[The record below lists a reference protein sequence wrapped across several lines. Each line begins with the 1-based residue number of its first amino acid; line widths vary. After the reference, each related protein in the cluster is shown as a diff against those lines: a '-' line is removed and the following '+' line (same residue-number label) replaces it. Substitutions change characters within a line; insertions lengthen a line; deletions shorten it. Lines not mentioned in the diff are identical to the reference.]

1 MTITTPSLPPQMADT
16 ESERVPRTQPLARP
30 SVRDRGSLQLSLTIQ
45 IASVIGD
52 VLSIVAG
59 FWLAYVLRYRI
70 QLGGEVGPDVW
81 ANFGKFTTPIV
92 AAVAIMLV
100 VFPMRGMYSLGP
112 KTTLIDMLP
121 RLVGGVTT
129 VVAGVVLL
137 AFFFRFSPSRLIFV
151 YVGVFILAFMIG
163 HRYLWARIRRWLWR
177 RGIGIDRVLVVGNGE
192 TGRRI
197 MQAML
202 GSPEMGYRL
211 VGYAADPEAGDSINV
226 ATERGI
232 LKCPRLGT
240 IDDIRELVR
249 RHRVDEV
256 VVLGTGN
263 DSDRTR
269 QILEH
274 CREMVVQ
281 FRIVPDLLQLS
292 IDRVDFSEV
301 GGVPTIGVRDASI
314 QGWNAF
320 LKRTIDVLF
329 SLAVL
334 SFVAIP
340 MLVIAVLIKRDS
352 EGSVFYRQT
361 RVGQHGQPFTMI
373 KFRCMVTN
381 ADQMWVEMV
390 EQTEGADG
398 RLFKDPNDPRI
409 TKVGKFLRRYSVDEL
424 PQMINVLRGD
434 MSIIGPRPP
443 LPKEVAEYD
452 DWHHQR
458 LLVKPGLTGLWQIN
472 GRSNLSF
479 DEMVRLDLYYAEN
492 WSPWLDTRILLRTFP
507 AVILGRGAY

>member
-1 MTITTPSLPPQMADT
+1 M
-16 ESERVPRTQPLARP
+16 
-30 SVRDRGSLQLSLTIQ
+30 IQ

-52 VLSIVAG
+52 ILSIVGG
-59 FWLAYVLRYRI
+59 FWLAYVLRYRLE
-70 QLGGEVGPDVW
+70 LGGEVGPDFW
-81 ANFGKFTTPIV
+81 ASFGKYTSPIL
-92 AAVAIMLV
+92 AAIAIMLV
-100 VFPMRGMYSLGP
+100 VFPMRGMYTLGP
-112 KTTLIDMLP
+112 KVALVDLIP

-129 VVAGVVLL
+129 VVAGVILL
-137 AFFFRFSPSRLIFV
+137 AYFFRFSPSRLIFL
-151 YVGVFILAFMIG
+151 YVGVFILAFMIA
-163 HRYLWARIRRWLWR
+163 HRYLWMRVRRWLWR
-177 RGIGIDRVLVVGNGE
+177 RGIGIDRVLIVGNGQS
-192 TGRRI
+192 GRRI

-202 GSPEMGYRL
+202 GNPEMGYRL
-211 VGYAADPEAGDSINV
+211 VGYAADANSGDSMNV

-240 IDDIRELVR
+240 VDDIRELVSR
-249 RHRVDEV
+249 YRVDEV

-263 DSDRTR
+263 GSDQTR
-269 QILEH
+269 QVLEH

-292 IDRVDFSEV
+292 IDRVDLSEV

-320 LKRTIDVLF
+320 LKRSIDVLF
-329 SLAVL
+329 SLALL
-334 SFVAIP
+334 SVAVIP
-340 MLVIAVLIKRDS
+340 MAVIAVLIRRDS
-352 EGSVFYRQT
+352 EGPVFYRQT
-361 RVGQHGQPFTMI
+361 RVGQYGRPFTMI
-373 KFRCMVTN
+373 KFRCMVAN

-390 EQTEGADG
+390 EQTDGADG

-409 TKVGKFLRRYSVDEL
+409 TKVGKLLRRYSIDEL

-443 LPKEVAEYD
+443 LPKEVAGYD
-452 DWHHQR
+452 EWHLQR

-472 GRSNLSF
+472 GRSNLTF